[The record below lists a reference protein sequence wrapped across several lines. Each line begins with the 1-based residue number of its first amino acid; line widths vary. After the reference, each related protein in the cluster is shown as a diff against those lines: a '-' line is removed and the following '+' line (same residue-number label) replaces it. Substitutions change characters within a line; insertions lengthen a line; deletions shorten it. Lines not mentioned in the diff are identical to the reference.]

1 MHFKVIWEQLER
13 RISYQGPEDVDGEE
27 GDGEGDEADRLQPA
41 LQLQVVLR
49 SPQTQ
54 PAGDGRQGS
63 DEEEA
68 GHVAQQGALLTPRA
82 RVLQPLSG
90 NTTEN
95 PLVDWKVASRS
106 IMLTKALKSL
116 PLAVMSPM
124 SLCLR
129 RHTLCGWCISGRT
142 SIQCS
147 NTWNFILN
155 LLYLTINYVL
165 FELICSHATKCAT
178 ELVYECM
185 KWKVVVQKSHIIR
198 LRICYCYCYF

>member
-1 MHFKVIWEQLER
+1 MILEQLEL

-68 GHVAQQGALLTPRA
+68 GHVAQQGTLLTARA

-95 PLVDWKVASRS
+95 PLVD
-106 IMLTKALKSL
+106 
-116 PLAVMSPM
+116 
-124 SLCLR
+124 
-129 RHTLCGWCISGRT
+129 
-142 SIQCS
+142 
-147 NTWNFILN
+147 
-155 LLYLTINYVL
+155 
-165 FELICSHATKCAT
+165 
-178 ELVYECM
+178 
-185 KWKVVVQKSHIIR
+185 
-198 LRICYCYCYF
+198 

>member
-1 MHFKVIWEQLER
+1 MIWEQLEL

-54 PAGDGRQGS
+54 PAGDGCQGR

-68 GHVAQQGALLTPRA
+68 GHVAQQGALLTARA

-95 PLVDWKVASRS
+95 PLVDWKVASCS
-106 IMLTKALKSL
+106 IMLTRALKSL
-116 PLAVMSPM
+116 LLAVTSPM

-129 RHTLCGWCISGRT
+129 CHTLCRFYMSGA
-142 SIQCS
+142 
-147 NTWNFILN
+147 NFYPVVLHLQFI
-155 LLYLTINYVL
+155 TFNY
-165 FELICSHATKCAT
+165 
-178 ELVYECM
+178 
-185 KWKVVVQKSHIIR
+185 
-198 LRICYCYCYF
+198 